1 MKSKATTRGSD
12 FRYAKWRTASYSVGN
27 GECVE
32 VALVNSS
39 VAIRDS
45 KNRGGAVLLYTYAQW
60 QSFLVTHKI

>member
-1 MKSKATTRGSD
+1 MKSRVTIRGSG

-32 VALVNSS
+32 VALVDSS

-45 KNRGGAVLLYTYAQW
+45 KKPDGAVLLYTSAQW
-60 QSFLVTHKI
+60 QSFLAAYKA